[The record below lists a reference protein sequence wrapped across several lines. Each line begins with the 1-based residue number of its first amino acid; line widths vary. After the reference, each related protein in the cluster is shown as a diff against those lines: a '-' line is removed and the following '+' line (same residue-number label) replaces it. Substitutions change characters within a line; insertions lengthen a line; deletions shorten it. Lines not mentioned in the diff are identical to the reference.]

1 MGDPW
6 RVLCASTGSPIEWTS
21 ARHGFDVH
29 RHAMRHGW
37 GLIGIVGE
45 CCPSCLSRLSGRA
58 GRSNFTPAR
67 QRCTVQS
74 TNGWCIQLSLR
85 LSVSKRGSEFDSPR
99 ILHRLWYIV
108 PYVGRSLATQPRQR
122 QARSTARQGTG
133 HRNRSGQPVLSS
145 SVKNLSFVSLSHTIG
160 SIRWVGVFRFD
171 PAFCQ

>member
-1 MGDPW
+1 M
-6 RVLCASTGSPIEWTS
+6 LCASPGLPIGWTS
-21 ARHGFDVH
+21 ARHGYGVY

-45 CCPSCLSRLSGRA
+45 CCPPCLSRLSGRA
-58 GRSNFTPAR
+58 GRSNFTSAR

-85 LSVSKRGSEFDSPR
+85 LSVRKRGSEFISPR
-99 ILHRLWYIV
+99 ILHRLCTSS

-122 QARSTARQGTG
+122 YARSTARQGTG
-133 HRNRSGQPVLSS
+133 HRHRSGQPVLLR
-145 SVKNLSFVSLSHTIG
+145 SVKNLSFVSLSHTIE
-160 SIRWVGVFRFD
+160 SIRWVGVCRFD